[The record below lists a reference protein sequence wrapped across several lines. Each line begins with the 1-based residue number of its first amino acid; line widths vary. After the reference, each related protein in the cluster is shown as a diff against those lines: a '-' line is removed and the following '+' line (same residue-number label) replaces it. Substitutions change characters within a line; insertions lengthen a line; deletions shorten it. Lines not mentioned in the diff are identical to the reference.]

1 MNILSYQQT
10 KKKKTQIYEVLKFSS
25 MSFYILKLLQ
35 DSLLLI
41 IESSICVQN
50 TLERLDPQFTN
61 YQFKLN
67 VKQLICGIWI

>member
-1 MNILSYQQT
+1 
-10 KKKKTQIYEVLKFSS
+10 

-50 TLERLDPQFTN
+50 TLERLDPQFKN

-67 VKQLICGIWI
+67 VKQLICGI